1 LQLRF
6 VCYRKEL
13 GSGSSILEHQL
24 VGLALIIV
32 LGIISQWLSWRV
44 NLPSILLLLISGLVA
59 GPFLGILDPD
69 ALFGDLLFP
78 LVSIS
83 VAIILFEGGL
93 SLRLDELKSVGG
105 TIRNLISVGILV
117 TWLLAFLAAF
127 VILGISFWPAL
138 LLGAVLVVTGPTVII
153 PLLRQI
159 RPARNVGS
167 ILKWEGIV
175 NDPIGAILAVLVFE
189 AIIAG
194 SMQSGVS
201 AIVFGVIKAA
211 LGGTISGMITA
222 GILVLLLRYFLVPD
236 FLQNPLALMLVVIA
250 YVSANIL
257 QPESGLLSVTV
268 MGIALANQ
276 KYVSINHI
284 VEFKENLRVILIS
297 SLFIILAAGL
307 DREQLVLFEPANW
320 LFVTLLILVVRPLA
334 VMAST
339 MKSNLKWQ
347 EKGFVAWMAPRGV
360 VAAAVVSIFAVRLQ
374 KLGFE
379 DCERLVPLTFQVI
392 IGTVIV
398 YGFSG
403 SYMARALKVAQ
414 PNPQG
419 VLFVGA
425 HVWIQEIALM
435 LQNAGFRVTLV
446 DTNWH
451 NVVEA
456 RQKGLPVHYADILS
470 ENLMVDLQLE
480 GIGRIL
486 AMTPNDEVNA
496 LSALHFRDIF
506 GRSEVYQLCPKGFVK
521 SGRKKEPVRHLQGR
535 FLFSEIADFDF
546 VTSLFRRHATV
557 KKTLLTEEYGFAQF
571 VERYGTDTLPL
582 FIITPTGN
590 LKVITAMERFEP
602 RPGDVLL
609 SIVGEPQKNGT
620 EG

>member
-1 LQLRF
+1 M
-6 VCYRKEL
+6 
-13 GSGSSILEHQL
+13 EHQL
-24 VGLALIIV
+24 IGLASIVV

-59 GPFLGILDPD
+59 GPILGLLDSN

-105 TIRNLISVGILV
+105 IVRNLISIGILV

-127 VILGISFWPAL
+127 VILGISFWPSL

-175 NDPIGAILAVLVFE
+175 NDPIGAVLAVLVFE
-189 AIIAG
+189 VIIAG

-211 LGGTISGMITA
+211 LGGTIIGLITA
-222 GILVLLLRYFLVPD
+222 GILVLLLRRFLVPD
-236 FLQNPLALMLVVIA
+236 FLQNPVALMLVVVS
-250 YVSANIL
+250 YVSANAL
-257 QPESGLLSVTV
+257 QPESGLLAVTV

-307 DREQLVLFEPANW
+307 DREQLALFEPANW
-320 LFVTLLILVVRPLA
+320 LFVIILIAIVRPLA

-339 MKSNLKWQ
+339 MRSNLKWQ
-347 EKGFVAWMAPRGV
+347 EKGFIAWMAPRGV

-374 KLGFE
+374 EFGFE
-379 DCERLVPLTFQVI
+379 GCERLVPLTFQVI

-403 SYMARALKVAQ
+403 SSVARALKVAQ

-419 VLFVGA
+419 ILFVGA
-425 HVWIQEIALM
+425 HSWIQEIALI
-435 LQNAGFRVTLV
+435 LQNAAFRVTLV

-451 NVVEA
+451 NVVDA

-480 GIGRIL
+480 GIGRVL

-506 GRSEVYQLCPKGFVK
+506 GRSEVYQLCPKGFIK
-521 SGRKKEPVRHLQGR
+521 SGRKKETARNLQGR
-535 FLFSEIADFDF
+535 FLFSEKADFDF
-546 VTSLFRRHATV
+546 IASLFRRYATI
-557 KKTLLTEEYGFAQF
+557 KKTLLTEEYGFEQF
-571 VERYGTDTLPL
+571 VERYGADALPL

-590 LKVITAMERFEP
+590 LKVITAMERIEP
-602 RPGDVLL
+602 RPGEILI
-609 SIVGEPQKNGT
+609 SIVDEPPKHGT
-620 EG
+620 EE